1 VGARLL
7 ALAFLA
13 AAAWAPYL
21 LSQWLGLPL
30 LVAYAGELMAMAMVY
45 GGLLGFAAHL
55 LESRREPLLASLAR
69 DE

>member
-1 VGARLL
+1 
-7 ALAFLA
+7 
-13 AAAWAPYL
+13 L

-30 LVAYAGELMAMAMVY
+30 LVPYAGELMAMAMVY